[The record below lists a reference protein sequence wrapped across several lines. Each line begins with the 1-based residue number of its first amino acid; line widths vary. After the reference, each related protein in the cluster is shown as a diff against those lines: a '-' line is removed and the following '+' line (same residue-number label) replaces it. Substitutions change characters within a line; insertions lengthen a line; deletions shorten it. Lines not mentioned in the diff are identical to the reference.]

1 MPSVLKK
8 RRLMTVTGIK
18 EITKSRMKIE
28 IDGVFA
34 FVLYKGELRIY
45 GIKENQELSEENY
58 QKILSEV
65 LPKRAKLRA
74 MNLLKSRTYT
84 AFQLREKLEAGGYPK
99 KIIEEAIDY
108 VASFGYVNDS
118 QYAIDFIEYN
128 KEKKSKNRIFMDL
141 YKKGI
146 PRELIEEAWEDA
158 VGENRQELEKEQI
171 IHWIQ
176 KKNFSLETASLLE
189 KQKMMAFLYRKG
201 FTNESIRSVLLLD
214 ITTI

>member
-1 MPSVLKK
+1 MPRVPKK

-18 EITKSRMKIE
+18 EITKSRMRIE
-28 IDGVFA
+28 IDGAFA

-45 GIKENQELSEENY
+45 GIKEDEELSEDNY
-58 QKILSEV
+58 QKILTEI

-84 AFQLREKLEAGGYPK
+84 AFQLREKLQAGGYPE
-99 KIIEEAIDY
+99 KITEDAIAY
-108 VASFGYVNDS
+108 VASFGYVDDS
-118 QYAIDFIEYN
+118 RYVTDFIEYN

-146 PRELIEEAWEDA
+146 PKELFDKAWEEV
-158 VGENRQELEKEQI
+158 VGEDRQELEKEQI
-171 IHWIQ
+171 IHWIH
-176 KKNFSLETASLLE
+176 KKKFSPETASLQE

-201 FTNESIRSVLLLD
+201 FSNESIRRALSLD

>member
-1 MPSVLKK
+1 MPSVPKK

-18 EITKSRMKIE
+18 EITKSRMKID
-28 IDGVFA
+28 IDGAFA

-58 QKILSEV
+58 QKILIEV

-74 MNLLKSRTYT
+74 MNLLKSRAYT

-118 QYAIDFIEYN
+118 QYAMDFIEYN

-146 PRELIEEAWEDA
+146 SKELIEEAWKDA
-158 VGENRQELEKEQI
+158 VGEDRQELEKEQI
-171 IHWIQ
+171 KNMIQ
-176 KKNFSLETASLLE
+176 KKNIPLETASLL
-189 KQKMMAFLYRKG
+189 
-201 FTNESIRSVLLLD
+201 
-214 ITTI
+214 